1 MASLDRLL
9 LNPGKGSQTRL
20 RTRMYLIKSDAITR
34 AGIEV
39 VGRVNIPA
47 ELIPED
53 AQVEMDAKMAAR
65 A

>member
-1 MASLDRLL
+1 
-9 LNPGKGSQTRL
+9 
-20 RTRMYLIKSDAITR
+20 MYLIKSDAITR

-39 VGRVNIPA
+39 VGRVNTPA